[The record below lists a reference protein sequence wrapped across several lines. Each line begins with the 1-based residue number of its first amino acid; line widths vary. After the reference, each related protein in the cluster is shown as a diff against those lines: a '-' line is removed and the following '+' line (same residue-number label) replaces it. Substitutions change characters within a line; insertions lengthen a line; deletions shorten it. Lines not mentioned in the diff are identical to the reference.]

1 MTSLSPATELWS
13 EVKVAKEELKIEV
26 KSKVKEKEKMDKSNI
41 SSGKEGR
48 LEQNGSSCS
57 DYCDW
62 KENKQTGDS
71 TG

>member
-1 MTSLSPATELWS
+1 M
-13 EVKVAKEELKIEV
+13 AKEELKIEV

-57 DYCDW
+57 DYCD
-62 KENKQTGDS
+62 
-71 TG
+71 